1 MRLAIFMKAS
11 GQMGRQTAKGLT
23 MSTMGSFTKET
34 ERMINK
40 MEKAQNHG
48 PMAQNTKAIT
58 WTVLK
63 MGKEN

>member
-1 MRLAIFMKAS
+1 
-11 GQMGRQTAKGLT
+11 MGKQTAKGLT
-23 MSTMGSFTKET
+23 MSTMGLFTKET

-48 PMAQNTKAIT
+48 PMVQNTKAII
-58 WTVLK
+58 WTALK